1 MQSHTQFCFSS
12 NCMLFQG
19 CLDFLKRKTRHKY
32 CLGRLF
38 LAAHR
43 GSSSSCCGE
52 SPSPAW
58 LGWCV
63 QRLQKNVWLWKLPSP
78 LLSKQ
83 LTHPESFLETPQQE
97 RKREILG
104 MGESGKSI
112 NIGLT
117 DLTMWSQRDDCLPL
131 LILHTQHLRES
142 QGNSFISSSPEHPL
156 WICKHTVTS
165 INRTVLKAQWK
176 LNWTFVDFVH
186 VCGLT
191 GS

>member
-19 CLDFLKRKTRHKY
+19 RLDFLKGKQDKY

-63 QRLQKNVWLWKLPSP
+63 QRLQKNVWLWKLPTP

-97 RKREILG
+97 RKRKILR

-131 LILHTQHLRES
+131 LILHNISES
-142 QGNSFISSSPEHPL
+142 HRVTLSSPAVQNTLFEYA
-156 WICKHTVTS
+156 S
-165 INRTVLKAQWK
+165 IL
-176 LNWTFVDFVH
+176 
-186 VCGLT
+186 
-191 GS
+191 